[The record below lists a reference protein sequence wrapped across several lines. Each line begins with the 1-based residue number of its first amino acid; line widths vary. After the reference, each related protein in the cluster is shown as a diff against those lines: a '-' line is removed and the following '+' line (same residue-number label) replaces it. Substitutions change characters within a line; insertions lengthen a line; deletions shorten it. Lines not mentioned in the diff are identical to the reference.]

1 MLIKVYIYITFR
13 ISDTT
18 DNDLFTINKY
28 NLILPAQQTYG
39 IKYDLLNFL
48 LKQYNLKYKLCIEKF

>member
-1 MLIKVYIYITFR
+1 MLIKVYKLFILHFR

-18 DNDLFTINKY
+18 DNDLFKINKY
-28 NLILPAQQTYG
+28 NLILSAQQTYG

-48 LKQYNLKYKLCIEKF
+48 LKPYNLKYKL

>member
-1 MLIKVYIYITFR
+1 MLIKVYKCIYLHFR

-28 NLILPAQQTYG
+28 NLILSAQQTYG

-48 LKQYNLKYKLCIEKF
+48 LKLYNLIYIMN

>member
-1 MLIKVYIYITFR
+1 MSISILHFK

-28 NLILPAQQTYG
+28 NLILSTQQTYG
-39 IKYDLLNFL
+39 IKYDLLNFQ
-48 LKQYNLKYKLCIEKF
+48 LKRCNLKYKL

>member
-1 MLIKVYIYITFR
+1 MSKCISVFILHFR

-18 DNDLFTINKY
+18 DNDLLTIDKY
-28 NLILPAQQTYG
+28 NLILSAQQTYG

-48 LKQYNLKYKLCIEKF
+48 LKRYNLKYKL

>member
-1 MLIKVYIYITFR
+1 MSIFILHFR

-18 DNDLFTINKY
+18 DNDFLTINKY
-28 NLILPAQQTYG
+28 NIILSAQQTYG

-48 LKQYNLKYKLCIEKF
+48 LKRYNLKYELWIEKF

>member
-1 MLIKVYIYITFR
+1 MLHFR

-18 DNDLFTINKY
+18 INDLFTINKY
-28 NLILPAQQTYG
+28 NLILSAQQTYG

-48 LKQYNLKYKLCIEKF
+48 LKRYNLKYKL

>member
-1 MLIKVYIYITFR
+1 MLIKVYKYIHFR

-28 NLILPAQQTYG
+28 NLILSAR
-39 IKYDLLNFL
+39 NFDVRN
-48 LKQYNLKYKLCIEKF
+48 KI